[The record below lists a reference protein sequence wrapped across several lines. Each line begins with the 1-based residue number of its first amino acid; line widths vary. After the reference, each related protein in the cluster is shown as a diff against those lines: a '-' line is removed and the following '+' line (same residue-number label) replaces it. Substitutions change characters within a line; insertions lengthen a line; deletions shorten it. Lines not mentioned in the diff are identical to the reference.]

1 MFTYRVSY
9 PFRIE
14 RIGKEFFQRNGQQQ
28 QLESDLPTPPQKLHF
43 RIGSDTFIPP
53 WVQPNQTAPNLPIF
67 AANFF
72 AQQLFFAR
80 LARPIQQIFILR
92 SISRDKTSELHRKK
106 KLKLGRTQMIVQHFS
121 QKLIREIQSDN
132 TCCEFFHELFH
143 SSPQFR
149 GIFFNSNKILLWNLE
164 TSSSWQT
171 KNNHD
176 SKVTNVL
183 IKIVLNA
190 IYDYFYTRTKLF
202 DFYR

>member
-1 MFTYRVSY
+1 MFTYHVSY

-43 RIGSDTFIPP
+43 RIGSNTFIPP

-106 KLKLGRTQMIVQHFS
+106 KLKLGRSDHKWSSNISPRNWLVKFKAITPVVNFS
-121 QKLIREIQSDN
+121 TNFFIPLLNFVEFSSTVKFCCGTWKLRQVGKLR
-132 TCCEFFHELFH
+132 T
-143 SSPQFR
+143 
-149 GIFFNSNKILLWNLE
+149 
-164 TSSSWQT
+164 T
-171 KNNHD
+171 
-176 SKVTNVL
+176 KVTNVL